1 MEEKYRRIKMSN
13 VAFGRRLGNVRGGRD
28 VLRASG
34 FVMEEGTGGGGG
46 YYVLVPSADA
56 WPKLMEAR
64 DEVGRLLDGVDS
76 SSSSSVAADVTTGTT
91 TRGGT
96 GVVGGGA
103 SAGGT
108 NATMAN
114 VASMMRGASGG
125 GGLGDLGGLDAS
137 TMRGMLS
144 DPNAIRN
151 LAGMMNV
158 GIISLFR
165 LVSAL
170 VYIARSSYRLLI
182 ISFIISSPH
191 RFGMTPATYRIPW
204 SET

>member
-1 MEEKYRRIKMSN
+1 MSN

-64 DEVGRLLDGVDS
+64 DEVGRLLDGVNS
-76 SSSSSVAADVTTGTT
+76 SSSAVADATTGTT

-114 VASMMRGASGG
+114 VASMMRGASSG

-165 LVSAL
+165 LVSVL
-170 VYIARSSYRLLI
+170 VTSRGRPPVYSSFHSSYHLPIVL
-182 ISFIISSPH
+182 
-191 RFGMTPATYRIPW
+191 A
-204 SET
+204 